1 MTRENKLA
9 LVIGFGLLLL
19 AGILVSDH
27 LSAQQRLEEDP
38 LRALEPGWVEVPDIL
53 KPAPNQQATEALTR
67 SPVDVPQTRTPN
79 TSIRPAVPQEL
90 AQGERR
96 AQVSSNVMPRQATR
110 SQTPT
115 STVQRH
121 VVQRGDSLSSISKLY
136 YGSSG
141 HTDLLARTNGLAN
154 PNNVPLGTSLVIP
167 DRGRT
172 ATPATTPRS
181 STRTVARQTTV
192 RDGETLSE
200 IAQRELGSSKA
211 WPKIWKANKNILP
224 DPDKLKAGM
233 TLTIPVVT
241 ASR

>member
-38 LRALEPGWVEVPDIL
+38 LRALEPGWVAVPDIL
-53 KPAPNQQATEALTR
+53 KAAPDQQAAEALTR
-67 SPVDVPQTRTPN
+67 RPAELPKTGTTDRT
-79 TSIRPAVPQEL
+79 IRPNVPQEVT
-90 AQGERR
+90 QGQRR
-96 AQVSSNVMPRQATR
+96 VQHTPPVSPRPETNRGNA
-110 SQTPT
+110 
-115 STVQRH
+115 STTVKRH
-121 VVQRGDSLSSISKLY
+121 VVKRGDSLSSISKQY

-141 HTDLLARTNGLAN
+141 HTDLLARTNGLSN
-154 PNNVPLGTSLVIP
+154 PDNVPLGTSLVIP
-167 DRGRT
+167 ERNQART
-172 ATPATTPRS
+172 P
-181 STRTVARQTTV
+181 STERPSNPQGLARKTTV

-224 DPDKLKAGM
+224 DPDRLEAGM
-233 TLTIPVVT
+233 ILTIPVVT
-241 ASR
+241 AAR